1 MAIGRYRD
9 LLQSGG
15 FQAFLWTQFAS
26 ALNDNIYETVIALIA
41 ADLALSS
48 GGGAGRL
55 SATNALFML
64 PFFLFSGYAGHAAD
78 AFSKRSVLIVTKAF
92 EVAVMLLGFVAFLS
106 GSIDFMLGVV
116 FLMAL
121 RSTFFSPAKYGIVP
135 EMTAPRDLSRANGLL
150 EMSTLVAIIA
160 GTALGS
166 SMLQSWKAT
175 PERIGLLLTVIAA
188 AGTLASFRIPKVP
201 AEAPGAP
208 FRLNPYAEI
217 VTGLKHLYRIK
228 PLWLT
233 VLGISYFWFLGALLR
248 MDVVLLGKEMMGL
261 DDRWSG
267 ILMAFSGIGIGIG
280 SIVAGR
286 LSGDKVE
293 LGLVPLGSIGM
304 GIFAAALAYSSGSF
318 AAAAVM
324 LGLLGFSTGLFIVPL
339 NAYLQHRSGDEEK
352 GRLIATNNF
361 LNMAG
366 AMLASAMVYWLHDS
380 VKLKPDSIILV
391 LGLCTLA
398 GTIYSLLIL
407 PDFLI
412 RFCFWLLTHTVY
424 RIRIV
429 GQENVPFRGP
439 ALLVAN
445 HMSMVDGFLVGA
457 CVQRFIRFMIY
468 RPYYELKA
476 FHWLFQRMSAIPVAA
491 GSRRDVV
498 ESIRRAQDELKAGH
512 VVCIFAEGAIS
523 RTGNLL
529 PFKRGLERIV
539 SGLDVPII
547 PVHLDRLWGSVFSYS
562 KGRFFFKWPERIPY
576 PVTVSFGK
584 PVPSTTQAHEV
595 REAIMELGSDAV
607 AYRRTR
613 RDLLHL
619 RFIAR
624 AKRRWFR
631 QALADSSGARLTSG
645 QALIGAMLLARR
657 LRRHCHPEEK
667 MIGVL
672 LPASVAGAL
681 ANVAVLLAGRI
692 PVNLNFTVGRES
704 MDSAIGQCEI
714 RTILTARTFLAKA
727 KLDEREGM
735 VFMEALSKSFRPAE
749 KALAALQAFLLPTRA
764 LQRRY
769 NRERRAPGDLA
780 TIIFSSGSTGEPK
793 GVMLSHHNVLSNIE
807 ALAQVFWV
815 TPADRFL
822 GVLPFFHSFGFTCT
836 LWFPL
841 AEGFGVAYH
850 PNPMDAKG
858 VGEMVFKHKAT
869 FLMSTPTF
877 YSAYV
882 RRCTKEEFASL
893 RFAMVGGEKL
903 RETIARQFLE
913 KYGLDLCEGY
923 GATEMSPVVSANMLN
938 VADGSERQ
946 TGFKPGTVGHPVPGV
961 VAKVVDPAT
970 GAPCHPN
977 EQGLLL
983 VKGPNRMQGYLN
995 QPEKTAQVLRD
1006 GWYDT
1011 GDIASM
1017 DDEGFI
1023 TITDR
1028 LSRFSKIGGE
1038 MVPHIKVEEAI
1049 NEILGE
1055 YASCVTAVP
1064 DEAKGE
1070 RLVVLY
1076 TKNDVSAAEL
1086 WQMLSETQLPK
1097 LWIPKQENI
1106 YAVDALPTLGTGKL
1120 DVRKAKEIARE
1131 KVG

>member
-1 MAIGRYRD
+1 M
-9 LLQSGG
+9 
-15 FQAFLWTQFAS
+15 
-26 ALNDNIYETVIALIA
+26 IALIA

-55 SATNALFML
+55 SAVNALFML

-78 AFSKRSVLIVTKAF
+78 AFSKRRVLVVTKAF
-92 EVAVMLLGFVAFLS
+92 EIAVMLLGCAAFLS
-106 GSIDFMLGVV
+106 GSIDFMLAVV

-135 EMTAPRDLSRANGLL
+135 EIAAPRDLSRANGLL

-160 GTALGS
+160 GAALGS
-166 SMLQSWKAT
+166 SLLQTWKAA
-175 PERIGLLLTVIAA
+175 PVRIGLLLTAIAA
-188 AGTLASFRIPKVP
+188 AGTLASLKIPRVP
-201 AEAPGAP
+201 AESPGAR

-217 VTGLKHLYRIK
+217 FTGLKHLYRVK
-228 PLWLT
+228 PLWMT
-233 VLGISYFWFLGALLR
+233 VIGISYFWFLGALLR

-267 ILMAFSGIGIGIG
+267 ILMAFSGVGIGLG
-280 SIVAGR
+280 SIAAGR

-304 GIFAAALAYSSGSF
+304 GVFALALSRSAGSF
-318 AAAAVM
+318 RAAAAM
-324 LGLLGFSTGLFIVPL
+324 LALLGFFTGLFIVPL
-339 NAYLQHRSGDEEK
+339 NAYLQHRSGQQEK

-366 AMLASAMVYWLHDS
+366 ALLASAAIYWLHDT
-380 VKLKPDSIILV
+380 LEIRPDGIVLV
-391 LGLCTLA
+391 FGIVTLA
-398 GTIYSLLIL
+398 GTLYSLLAL

-412 RFCFWLLTHTVY
+412 RFSFWLLTHTVY

-429 GQENVPFRGP
+429 GQENVPFRGA

-468 RPYYELKA
+468 RPYYEMRGL
-476 FHWLFQRMSAIPVAA
+476 HWLFRRMNAIPVAA

-498 ESIRRAQDELKAGH
+498 ESIRQAQQELKAGH

-529 PFKRGLERIV
+529 PFKRGLEHIAG
-539 SGLDVPII
+539 GLDVPII
-547 PVHLDRLWGSVFSYS
+547 PVHLDRLWGSIFSFHR
-562 KGRFFFKWPERIPY
+562 GRFFFKWPERIPY

-584 PVPSTTQAHEV
+584 PMPAAAPAHEV
-595 REAIMELGSDAV
+595 RQAVMELGSDAV
-607 AYRRTR
+607 AYRRR
-613 RDLLHL
+613 ERDLLHL
-619 RFIAR
+619 RFIASAR
-624 AKRRWFR
+624 RRWFR
-631 QALADSSGARLTSG
+631 FAMADSGGARLTNG
-645 QALIGAMLLARR
+645 RALIGAMLLAGR
-657 LRRHCHPEEK
+657 LRRDCRPEEK
-667 MIGVL
+667 MIGLL
-672 LPASVAGAL
+672 LPASVGGAL
-681 ANVAVLLAGRI
+681 ANVAVLMAGRV

-704 MDSAIGQCEI
+704 MESAIRQCEI
-714 RTILTARTFLAKA
+714 RTILTARAFLAKA
-727 KLDEREGM
+727 KIEPREGM
-735 VFMEALSKSFRPAE
+735 VFLEQLTRSFGAAE
-749 KALAALQAFLLPTRA
+749 KAAAALTAFLLPTRA
-764 LQRRY
+764 LQALCNRPRR
-769 NRERRAPGDLA
+769 EPHDLA
-780 TIIFSSGSTGEPK
+780 TVIFSSGSTGEPK
-793 GVMLSHHNVLSNIE
+793 GVMLSHHNVISNIE

-815 TPADRFL
+815 TPRDRFL

-841 AEGFGVAYH
+841 AGGFSVVYH

-858 VGEMVFKHKAT
+858 VGEMVCKHKAT

-877 YSAYV
+877 YASYL
-882 RRCTKEEFASL
+882 RRCTKEEFATL

-913 KYGLDLCEGY
+913 KYGLELCEGY

-938 VADGSERQ
+938 VSDGAERQ

-961 VAKVVDPAT
+961 VAKTVDPAT
-970 GAPCHPN
+970 GAGCHPSA
-977 EQGLLL
+977 EGLLL
-983 VKGPNRMQGYLN
+983 VKGPNRMLGYLN

-1011 GDIASM
+1011 GDIAAI

-1023 TITDR
+1023 RITDR

-1038 MVPHIKVEEAI
+1038 MVPHIRVEEAV

-1055 YASCVTAVP
+1055 YASCVTAIP

-1070 RLVVLY
+1070 RLVILY
-1076 TKNDVSAAEL
+1076 TKKEVPPPEL
-1086 WQMLSETQLPK
+1086 WQMLAETGLPK

-1106 YAVDALPTLGTGKL
+1106 YLVDALPALGTGKL
-1120 DVRKAKEIARE
+1120 DVRKAKEMARE
-1131 KVG
+1131 RAG